1 MTDRFGQMDTAER
14 DTWLRSFAPSD
25 ITFLELKT
33 GRRLQEPSLAA
44 VRRVPD
50 AEAPKIADCVLA
62 VGRAALSYRDEP
74 GVVVFSPLRCGQ
86 IAEYTVAQHMF
97 RLLYRQLR
105 PGLRLWKPIIYI
117 HEQEYTTEVE
127 KIALQDAGLQM
138 GARRVVLY
146 RDSLPAMLD
155 RVRTGPNPQSGYIL
169 HIEPREKKETL

>member
-33 GRRLQEPSLAA
+33 GRQLQELSLAA

-50 AEAPKIADCVLA
+50 AETPKMTDCILA
-62 VGRAALSYRDEP
+62 VGRAALSYRNEP
-74 GVVVFSPLRCGQ
+74 GVAVFSPLRFGQ

-97 RLLYRQLR
+97 RLFYKQLR
-105 PGLRLWKPIIYI
+105 PGLRLWKPVMYI

-127 KIALQDAGLQM
+127 EIALQDAGLQI

-155 RVRTGPNPQSGYIL
+155 RARTDPSLQNGYIL
-169 HIEPREKKETL
+169 HIETRENKETL